1 MRMLNQ
7 VTNLFWAILL
17 LLSSTSAFALDQNA
31 WIAQSDLDYL
41 PDNVSYDPSI
51 SKPEDIL
58 GYPVGKWHVRHDQ
71 IVTYMKTLAAQSE
84 RITIQTTGR
93 THEDRELL
101 LLTITAP
108 EHQANISQIQ
118 QAHMQHIKAGTAPD
132 EDAPVVFYMGY
143 SVHGNEPSGSNAAL
157 LIAYYL
163 AAAQGPQVD
172 ALLENSVILLDPSL
186 NPDGLSRFAQW
197 ANMHKGKNPSPMAM
211 HREHAERFPS
221 GRTNHYWFDL
231 NRDWLLLTHPESK
244 ARIASFHAWRPHI
257 LTDFHEMGTHSTYFF
272 QPGVPSRKNPLTG
285 EENVELT
292 NTLGDF
298 HAKALD
304 NNQQLYFTQER
315 FDDFYYGK
323 GSTYPDVH
331 GSVGI
336 LFEQASSRG
345 HLQHSVN
352 GLLSFPAS
360 IRNQVTTSF
369 STFDGAMANKE
380 AFLNHHANFSAETKA
395 LIKADDVGGFIV
407 ALSKDNTRNAKLVE
421 TLNRHTIE
429 VMLVTEDV
437 KVDGQRY
444 KANEALLIKAD
455 QAQYRLIK
463 SLFSTRQDFPNNTF
477 YDVSNW
483 NIALAYNLQYSPVS
497 KSVAKRT
504 DSKVIKAWLPD
515 IKIDAQLGVVAYAFH
530 WDDSQAPSLLYAL
543 SAAGVQTRIA
553 GQAFSAVDMQ
563 QNLVSFK
570 PGSVVIPKGLNG
582 HLDVVSIV
590 SRLATKY
597 QIEIVNVKTGLTPSG
612 IDLGSPDMQ
621 AVTTPSVMILGGLGV
636 SQYEAGEVWHYLDTR
651 LNMPVAIVDKDRLGR
666 VDLADYTHM
675 IMVSGAYGNLSEN
688 DVAKIERWVKE
699 GGVLIGQ
706 RTGLRTLVNQQWLNA
721 SIGASSAIDSAVANS
736 EMRYIDRS
744 KVNAKKQVAGSVYA
758 AKVDTSH
765 PLLWGLDVKDGILP
779 VFKTNNLV
787 IRAADK
793 PYYQVA
799 QYTANPLLAGYTDSN
814 VESIIADTSAIIA
827 HRVGQGRVIGF
838 TDNVNHRG
846 YWRGTE
852 KLMANAIFMAPF
864 INYR

>member
-1 MRMLNQ
+1 MRLLSR
-7 VTNLFWAILL
+7 VTYLFCAII
-17 LLSSTSAFALDQNA
+17 LLSSTATLANNQNA

-41 PDNVSYDPSI
+41 PDNVSYDPAI

-71 IVTYMKTLAAQSE
+71 IVTYMKTLAAQSD
-84 RITIQTTGR
+84 RITIKTTGR

-108 EHQANISQIQ
+108 EHQANIDQIQ
-118 QAHMQHIKAGTAPD
+118 QTHMRHVAEGSAPSD
-132 EDAPVVFYMGY
+132 DAPIVFYMGY
-143 SVHGNEPSGSNAAL
+143 SVHGNEPSGSNASL

-231 NRDWLLLTHPESK
+231 NRDWLLLTHPESR
-244 ARIASFHAWRPHI
+244 ARINSFHAWRPHI

-285 EENVELT
+285 DENVQLT
-292 NTLGDF
+292 NKLGDF

-304 NNQQLYFTQER
+304 NVQQLYFTQER

-369 STFDGAMANKE
+369 STFDGAMANKS
-380 AFLNHHANFSAETKA
+380 AFLKHHANFTAETQA
-395 LIKADDVGGFIV
+395 LIKEDDVGGFVV
-407 ALSKDNTRNAKLVE
+407 ALSKDNTRNSKLVD

-429 VMLVTEDV
+429 VSLITEDI
-437 KVDGQRY
+437 KVDGVRY
-444 KANEALLIKAD
+444 KANEALLIKAN
-455 QAQYRLIK
+455 QPQYRLIK

-483 NIALAYNLQYSPVS
+483 NIALAYNLQYTPVS
-497 KSVAKRT
+497 KSVARRT
-504 DSKVIKAWLPD
+504 DNQIIKEWLADVTVDTP
-515 IKIDAQLGVVAYAFH
+515 LGVVAYAFH

-553 GQAFSAVDMQ
+553 GQAFSAVDMGQ
-563 QNLVSFK
+563 ETVAFA
-570 PGSVVIPKGLNG
+570 PGSVVIPKGLNT

-590 SRLATKY
+590 ARLATKY
-597 QIEIVNVKTGLTPSG
+597 QIEIVNIKTGLTPTG

-621 AVTTPSVMILGGLGV
+621 AVNTPSVMILGGLGV

-651 LNMPVAIVDKDRLGR
+651 LDMPVAVVDKDRLGR
-666 VDLADYTHM
+666 VDLSDYTHM
-675 IMVSGAYGNLSEN
+675 ILVSGAYGNLSETAI
-688 DVAKIERWVKE
+688 AKIEHWVKA

-706 RTGLRTLVNQQWLNA
+706 RTGLRALVNNQWLNA
-721 SIGASSAIDSAVANS
+721 SIGASSAIDNAVATTD
-736 EMRYIDRS
+736 MRYIDRS

-758 AKVDTSH
+758 AQVDASH
-765 PLLWGLDVKDGILP
+765 PLLWGLDVKEGVLP

-787 IRAADK
+787 LRAADK
-793 PYYQVA
+793 PYFEVA
-799 QYTANPLLAGYTDSN
+799 KYTADPLLAGYTDAN
-814 VESIIADTSAIIA
+814 VESIIADTSAIVA

-846 YWRGTE
+846 YWLGTE

>member
-1 MRMLNQ
+1 MR
-7 VTNLFWAILL
+7 
-17 LLSSTSAFALDQNA
+17 LLSYVTYLFCAMMLLNSTFTLAKDKNA

-41 PDNVSYDPSI
+41 PDNVSYDPTI

-71 IVTYMKTLAAQSE
+71 IVTYMKTLAAQSD
-84 RITIQTTGR
+84 RITITTTGR

-108 EHQANISQIQ
+108 KHQANIAQIQ
-118 QAHMQHIKAGTAPD
+118 QTHLRHIAQGSAPA
-132 EDAPVVFYMGY
+132 EDAPLVFYMGY
-143 SVHGNEPSGSNAAL
+143 SVHGNEPSGSNASL

-172 ALLENSVILLDPSL
+172 ALLENSIILLDPSL

-231 NRDWLLLTHPESK
+231 NRDWLLLTHPESQ
-244 ARIASFHAWRPHI
+244 ARIESFHAWRPHI

-285 EENVELT
+285 DENVQLT

-304 NNQQLYFTQER
+304 NTQQLYFTQER

-323 GSTYPDVH
+323 GSTYPDAH
-331 GSVGI
+331 GAVGI

-369 STFDGAMANKE
+369 STFDGAMANKS
-380 AFLNHHANFSAETKA
+380 AFLNHHANFTAETKA
-395 LIKADDVGGFIV
+395 LIKADELGGFVV
-407 ALSKDNTRNAKLVE
+407 ALSKDNTRNSKLVD
-421 TLNRHTIE
+421 TLNRHQIE
-429 VMLVTEDV
+429 VGLITEDI
-437 KVDGQRY
+437 KVDGVRY
-444 KANEALLIKAD
+444 NANKALLIRAN
-455 QAQYRLIK
+455 QPQYRLIK

-483 NIALAYNLQYSPVS
+483 NIALAYNLQYAAVS
-497 KSVAKRT
+497 KSVARRT
-504 DSKVIKAWLPD
+504 ASTVLTEWLAD
-515 IKIDAQLGVVAYAFH
+515 VAVDTQLGVVAYAFH

-553 GQAFSAVDMQ
+553 GQAFSAVDMT
-563 QNLVSFK
+563 QNTVSFA
-570 PGSVVIPKGLNG
+570 PGSVVIPKGLNS
-582 HLDVVSIV
+582 HLDVVSV
-590 SRLATKY
+590 VARLATKY
-597 QIEIVNVKTGLTPSG
+597 QIQIVNIKTGLTPTG

-621 AVTTPSVMILGGLGV
+621 AVRLPSVMILGGLGV

-651 LNMPVAIVDKDRLGR
+651 LDMPVAIVDKDRLNR
-666 VDLADYTHM
+666 VDLTDYTHM
-675 IMVSGAYGNLSEN
+675 IIVSGTYSSLTDS
-688 DVAKIERWVKE
+688 DTDKIERWVKA

-706 RTGLRTLVNQQWLNA
+706 RTGLRTLVNNQWLNA
-721 SIGASSAIDSAVANS
+721 SIGASSAIDNAVADT

-744 KVNAKKQVAGSVYA
+744 KINAKKQVAGAVYA
-758 AKVDTSH
+758 AQVDASH
-765 PLLWGLDVKDGILP
+765 PLMWGLDVKDNVLP

-787 IRAADK
+787 LRAADK
-793 PYYQVA
+793 PYFEVA
-799 QYTANPLLAGYTDSN
+799 KYTTEPLLAGYTDAN
-814 VESIIADTSAIIA
+814 VESIIADTTAIVA

-838 TDNVNHRG
+838 TDNMNHRG